1 MSTRTTA
8 VATGRAIGVLLVAL
22 GLVASIV
29 PAVAAQ
35 PGASRARPGEAQER
49 SGLPWS
55 SGVTPVDVLGANA
68 ERFGVKRGAPVDNI
82 VVYPGRESWRALL
95 STFWTSALPSY
106 FVPAQDDLVVSLPL
120 WPASRN
126 VRNTGSR
133 QQWKA
138 LGSNIAASD
147 PDAYVRLGWEMN
159 INAFHWA
166 LRPANAQ
173 AWVSAFRRSA
183 RLITKTCPGCR
194 IVWNPN
200 HGRDQTGASSR
211 AAFFEVK
218 GLVDV
223 YAIDDYDIYPPIKDA
238 ESRRRHMN
246 DYGQWNESLR
256 FARAQGKKFA
266 VPEWGIACNG
276 PRCQWRGNAGGD
288 NPLFIRA
295 FMRWFE
301 QNARFIAFE
310 SYFDEPTRSSR
321 SSLYTR
327 PMGPRAG
334 RAYRAEITRVLAR

>member
-1 MSTRTTA
+1 MGETVNTRTRA
-8 VATGRAIGVLLVAL
+8 DATGRAIGVVLVAL
-22 GLVASIV
+22 GLVVSIV
-29 PAVAAQ
+29 PASAAQ
-35 PGASRARPGEAQER
+35 ARKPQER

-55 SGVTPVDVLGANA
+55 SGVTPVGVLGANA

-120 WPASRN
+120 WPASRT
-126 VRNTGSR
+126 VRRTGSKEN
-133 QQWKA
+133 WTT
-138 LGSNIAASD
+138 LGANIAAVD
-147 PDAYVRLGWEMN
+147 PNAYVRLGWEMN
-159 INAFHWA
+159 INAFHWS
-166 LRPANAQ
+166 LRPSNAK

-183 RLITKTCPGCR
+183 KLITSTCPGCR

-211 AAFFEVK
+211 AAFLKVR

-238 ESRRRHMN
+238 DSRRRHMN
-246 DYGQWNESLR
+246 DFGEWNESLR
-256 FARAQGKKFA
+256 FARSHGKKFA

-276 PRCQWRGNAGGD
+276 PGCQWQGNAGGD

-295 FMRWFE
+295 FMRWFD
-301 QNARFIAFE
+301 QNSRFIAFE

-327 PMGPRAG
+327 PMGPLAG
-334 RAYRAEITRVLAR
+334 RAYRAEIARALR